1 MLDMDS
7 VLYFLL
13 GLGIIGLPAYV
24 FYRIGMDI
32 GVSKGIRRQ
41 LVRELMASG
50 ILEDTDMSIQSP
62 RRN

>member
-1 MLDMDS
+1 MLDTETIM
-7 VLYFLL
+7 YFLI
-13 GLGIIGLPAYV
+13 GLAIIGIPAFV

-41 LVRELMASG
+41 LVRELMANG
-50 ILEDTDMSIQSP
+50 ILEEADLSIRSA

>member
-7 VLYFLL
+7 ILNFLI
-13 GLGIIGLPAYV
+13 GLTIIGLPAYV
-24 FYRIGMDI
+24 FYRIGMDVGI
-32 GVSKGIRRQ
+32 TKGVRRQ